1 MGKKKSPPARPQGR
15 LEFRESDF
23 AGMAPNDQAQL
34 SGSLNHLSEQL
45 AATRL
50 LLQQIEREPLPAT
63 PGIGADDGKAPS
75 PP

>member
-1 MGKKKSPPARPQGR
+1 
-15 LEFRESDF
+15 
-23 AGMAPNDQAQL
+23 MAPNDQAQL